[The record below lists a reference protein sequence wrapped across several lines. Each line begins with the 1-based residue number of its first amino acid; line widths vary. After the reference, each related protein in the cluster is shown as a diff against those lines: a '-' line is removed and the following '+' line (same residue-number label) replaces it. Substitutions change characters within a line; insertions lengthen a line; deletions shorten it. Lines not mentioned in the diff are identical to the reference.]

1 MCYVGVL
8 TTKGFEASENSST
21 VGGNSYMKT
30 RYLYILITIVIT
42 LYLQTS
48 CSSSVVGEPPTSSAS
63 KLPVAETIQRA
74 EALFAQRSDIE
85 NLRTAYD
92 LMAQL
97 RNPTERNYDVEW
109 KFARMAYFLGKQTS
123 NEKDSESILERGKQA
138 GLIASR
144 IEPKRPEGHFWYAA
158 NLGELAKKSPLTV
171 GLKVVDDIREAMGQV
186 IAIQPDYEA
195 ASAFDALAQ
204 VEMATRIFDGKAEK
218 AVEYLEQGLAINKA
232 NPNLRANLAEAY
244 LAVKRD
250 AEARKQIDELMK
262 LPVNPEYQIEHEAA
276 VEKAKKL
283 LAASF

>member
-48 CSSSVVGEPPTSSAS
+48 CSSSVVGEPPASSAS

-92 LMAQL
+92 LMVQL
-97 RNPTERNYDVEW
+97 RNPAERNYDVEW

-218 AVEYLEQGLAINKA
+218 AVEYLEQGLAISKA